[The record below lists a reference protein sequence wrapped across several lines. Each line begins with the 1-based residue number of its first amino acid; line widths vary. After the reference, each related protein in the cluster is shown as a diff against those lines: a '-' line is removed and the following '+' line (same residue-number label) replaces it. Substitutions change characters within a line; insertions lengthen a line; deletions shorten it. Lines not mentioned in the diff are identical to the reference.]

1 LKKNITFEI
10 RILIPR
16 PYMKK
21 LLLHSLF
28 VFALTAFYHLSVSA
42 QGVYNMCSVTTIG
55 DSTGTLYDSGGLNGE
70 YQSSEDCTLLIAPS
84 CADSITLTF
93 HSFNTEA
100 NYDYIHVYNG
110 ATTSDPELL
119 VADGTTIPG
128 PVTTGGLML
137 IVWESDPS
145 ITRAGFEC
153 SWTSVIAPSFTPVA
167 AFTIGNTNP
176 PLSVDVE
183 FTNTSSTNTTGWL
196 WDFGDGDT
204 ARSENPTHA
213 YSTPGNY
220 TVTFVAFQCS
230 ETDTITHNL
239 TVQGAPQIEVDPD
252 TGFTASV
259 ACGDSATFNL
269 AVSNIAGGDLVFNT
283 TGTNV
288 GKVKVLSM
296 AYGVN
301 QFVEYP
307 NTINSIHQYF
317 TNDTITKTTTSDPG
331 TLYGLLIGKNVLLIP
346 EQSSG
351 SASTWINLAPVIKQY
366 LTNGGSVV
374 FCGSAGSFADNLFV
388 TDIFTGT
395 YADDETGFSLD
406 ILDNAD
412 PLMNGISASSMIAP
426 SATYSMNFTNTD
438 LVTVVESN
446 GNDVVAYRYF
456 GAGKAI
462 YVGFDYH
469 DPNPNAQRIIAN
481 AIEWGGKNALPPW
494 IHLSTS
500 GDTVA
505 GGNTS
510 NVGVTF
516 VASGFPA
523 GTYYA
528 SIGIGSNDPLN
539 PLVIVPCTLTV
550 SGLPII
556 ALSENCLNLGQVMQ
570 HTTATDTFRVINN
583 GCDTLKIN
591 NITHNSGQYTINAAF
606 SYLLPGAFGNV
617 IVNFNSAT
625 VGTFRD
631 TIHILNN
638 DVDTSVCLTATTF
651 PAPIVTPST
660 STINNNIRACGA
672 SGSSTFDITNT
683 GGSDLIFHLGSLPVW
698 LSANP
703 TADTLAPAASIT
715 ITLNFGSGTFASGAQ
730 QANINIISND
740 PLAPNK
746 NVAFVMYVDS
756 NPCVDYTFVS
766 STCTGLTNFTTT
778 TINTPTSYH
787 WDFGD
792 GDTSDVRDPDH
803 FYTHNGTYNAVLI
816 ACNSRGCDTV
826 QQTINAIIT
835 GPKATSC
842 YPATLQYCCGI
853 GITRF
858 IVTDPFGFRFNKT
871 SPDAV
876 DGYKDYTCSDNSTL
890 ITNFPYSINVT
901 TGFTYVETV
910 KAWLDMNNDGVLD
923 PATEQLYVDSA
934 VLTNHA
940 GTFFIPDRPDNVYNE
955 PLRFR
960 IASDYSG
967 NPTPEPC
974 LDLLFG
980 QVEDYSV
987 FLQFYDEVN
996 EVDMQTGFNVYPNP
1010 FSQHSNIDFNLRKSA
1025 IVSVEVFNIIGE
1037 KVGGLLSE
1045 ESLPSG
1051 KHNYQFGDQPSGVYF
1066 VKLTVD
1072 GKSSVKKIIKM

>member
-1 LKKNITFEI
+1 
-10 RILIPR
+10 
-16 PYMKK
+16 MKK
-21 LLLHSLF
+21 VLLPLIVFTLF
-28 VFALTAFYHLSVSA
+28 MLCRLQVSA
-42 QGVYNMCSVTTIG
+42 DVFNLCTITSTS
-55 DSTGTLYDSGGLNGE
+55 DSTGTFYDSGGPSGE

-84 CADSITLTF
+84 CATTITLTF
-93 HSFNTEA
+93 LSFNTEA
-100 NYDYIHVYNG
+100 NYDYFHVWQVN
-110 ATTSDPELL
+110 TNTELL
-119 VADGTTIPG
+119 VADGTTIPAS
-128 PVTTGGLML
+128 VTTTGPMR
-137 IVWESDPS
+137 IIWHSDGS
-145 ITRAGFEC
+145 ITRSGFEC
-153 SWTSVIAPSFTPVA
+153 SWTSVIAQSFTPVA
-167 AFTIGNTNP
+167 AFTMNDNNP
-176 PLSVDVE
+176 PLSADVL
-183 FTNTSSTNTTGWL
+183 FTNTSPTGTTDWL

-220 TVTFVAFQCS
+220 TVTFIAFQCS
-230 ETDTITHNL
+230 ESDTITQNL
-239 TVQGAPQIEVDPD
+239 TVQGAPQIDVNPD
-252 TGFTASV
+252 TGFTANV
-259 ACGDSATFNL
+259 PCGDSATFNM
-269 AVSNIAGGDLVFNT
+269 AVSNIAGGQLLFNT
-283 TGTNV
+283 TGSNV
-288 GKVKVLSM
+288 GKVKILAM
-296 AYGVN
+296 TYGTR
-301 QFVEYP
+301 QFVEYQ
-307 NTINSIHQYF
+307 NTINSIHVYF
-317 TNDTITKTTTSDPG
+317 NNDTITKTTTSDPS
-331 TLYGLLIGKNVLLIP
+331 TLYGQLIGKNVLLIP

-351 SASTWINLAPVIKQY
+351 TASTWINLAPVIQQY
-366 LTNGGSVV
+366 LNNGGSVV
-374 FCGSAGSFADNLFV
+374 FCGSSGSFADNLFV
-388 TDIFTGT
+388 TDIFTGGF
-395 YADDETGFSLD
+395 AEDETGNSLS
-406 ILDNAD
+406 ILNNTD
-412 PLMNGISASSMIAP
+412 PLTTGLTSNTMIGP
-426 SATYSMNFTNTD
+426 SATYSMNFTNSDKVT
-438 LVTVVESN
+438 LVDFH
-446 GNDVVAYRYF
+446 GNDVVTYRYY

-462 YVGFDYH
+462 YVGFDFN
-469 DPNPNAQRIIAN
+469 DPSPEAQRILAN
-481 AIEWGGKNALPPW
+481 AIEWGGKNSLPPW
-494 IHLSTS
+494 IHLSTT
-500 GDTVA
+500 GDTVD
-505 GGNTS
+505 GGNST

-528 SIGIGSNDPLN
+528 NIGIGSNDPLN
-539 PLVIVPCTLTV
+539 PLVIVPCTLSV
-550 SGLPII
+550 SGDPII
-556 ALSENCLNLGQVMQ
+556 ALSENCMDLGQVMQ
-570 HTTATDTFRVINN
+570 HTTATDTFRIINS

-606 SYLLPGAFGNV
+606 SYLLPGAAGNV
-617 IVNFNSAT
+617 IVNFSSST

-631 TIHILNN
+631 TVHILNN
-638 DVDTSVCLTATTF
+638 ATDTSVCLTATTF
-651 PAPIVTPST
+651 PAPIVTPSA
-660 STINNNIRACGA
+660 SSLNNNIRACGA
-672 SGSSTFDITNT
+672 TGTATFDISNT
-683 GGSDLIFHLGSLPVW
+683 GGTDLYFHLGSLPSWVT
-698 LSANP
+698 ANP
-703 TADTLAPAASIT
+703 TSDTLAPAASTT
-715 ITLNFGSGTFASGAQ
+715 ITLTFGSGTFASGAQ
-730 QANINIISND
+730 NANVSIISND
-740 PLAPNK
+740 PLSPTK
-746 NVAFVMYVDS
+746 NVSFVMYVDS
-756 NPCVDYTFVS
+756 NPCVDYSYIS

-803 FYTHNGTYNAVLI
+803 FYAHNGTYNAVLI

-842 YPATLQYCCGI
+842 YPTTQQYCCGI

-876 DGYKDYTCSDNSTL
+876 DGYQDYTCTDNATL

-940 GTFFIPDRPDNVYNE
+940 GTFYIPDRPDNVYNE

-996 EVDMQTGFNVYPNP
+996 EVDLQTGFSVYPNP
-1010 FSQHSNIDFNLRKSA
+1010 FSQYSNIDFNLKKTGVISM
-1025 IVSVEVFNIIGE
+1025 EVFNIVGE
-1037 KVGGLLSE
+1037 KVNGILSE
-1045 ESLPSG
+1045 QTLPAG
-1051 KHNYQFGDQPSGVYF
+1051 KHSYQFGDQPSGVYF

-1072 GKSSVKKIIKM
+1072 GRSSVRKIIKM